1 MNPGKKQ
8 NGTCFCFSSNS
19 LLGGGEGG
27 FEGGAEG
34 GDNKRRLVLP
44 LLIYCKNFLKNSSKV
59 TIFFLI

>member
-8 NGTCFCFSSNS
+8 NGTSFCFSSNS
-19 LLGGGEGG
+19 LLGGGEGGSEGG

-44 LLIYCKNFLKNSSKV
+44 LLIKSKNCWKK
-59 TIFFLI
+59 TGK

>member
-8 NGTCFCFSSNS
+8 NETSFCFSSNS

-27 FEGGAEG
+27 SEGGVEGGAEG

-44 LLIYCKNFLKNSSKV
+44 LLIYCKNF
-59 TIFFLI
+59 

>member
-8 NGTCFCFSSNS
+8 NETSFCFSSNS

-27 FEGGAEG
+27 SEGGVEG

-44 LLIYCKNFLKNSSKV
+44 LLIYCKNFLKNPSK
-59 TIFFLI
+59 